1 MTSTGAKPVN
11 LILRSLSIAMLGILV
26 ACGSSP
32 KAADHGAKNG
42 VADHGNG
49 VRADTATAQ
58 QAAEYAR
65 GMVGKPYR
73 YGGNSPSGFDCSGLV
88 QYSYSRA
95 GLPVPRTTR
104 SQRQSSVAIGSQALR
119 AGDLLFFNQEGQKSS
134 HVGIY
139 VGDGRFVHA
148 PSSGKR
154 VRVDKLDARYWQK
167 HFAGA
172 RRI

>member
-1 MTSTGAKPVN
+1 MN
-11 LILRSLSIAMLGILV
+11 LILRFICVALLGTLV

-32 KAADHGAKNG
+32 NTGGDDIAYADK
-42 VADHGNG
+42 
-49 VRADTATAQ
+49 ATAQ
-58 QAAEYAR
+58 RAAEYAH

-95 GLPVPRTTR
+95 GLPVPRTTE
-104 SQRQSSVAIGSQALR
+104 SQRQTSVAISSQSLR
-119 AGDLLFFNQEGQKSS
+119 AGDLLFFDQEGRKSS

-154 VRVDKLDARYWQK
+154 VRIDQLDARYWQK

>member
-1 MTSTGAKPVN
+1 MNP
-11 LILRSLSIAMLGILV
+11 ILRVMCIAILGVLV
-26 ACGSSP
+26 ACGSAP
-32 KAADHGAKNG
+32 KAADQGDSSH
-42 VADHGNG
+42 
-49 VRADTATAQ
+49 RADKATAQ
-58 QAAEYAR
+58 HAAEYAR

-73 YGGNSPSGFDCSGLV
+73 YGGNSPAGFDCSGLV

-95 GLPVPRTTR
+95 GLPVPRTTG
-104 SQRQSSVAIGSQALR
+104 SQRQSSVAISSRSLR
-119 AGDLLFFNQEGQKSS
+119 EGDLLFFDQQGRKSS

-139 VGDGRFVHA
+139 IGAGRFVHA

-154 VRVDKLDARYWQK
+154 VRVDKLDAKYWQK

>member
-1 MTSTGAKPVN
+1 MKLLLRLSCVST
-11 LILRSLSIAMLGILV
+11 LGFLM

-32 KAADHGAKNG
+32 NVASHGDRALADKTTAK
-42 VADHGNG
+42 H
-49 VRADTATAQ
+49 
-58 QAAEYAR
+58 AAEYAH

-95 GLPVPRTTR
+95 GLPVPRT
-104 SQRQSSVAIGSQALR
+104 SGEQRKSSVAIDSRSLR
-119 AGDLLFFNQEGQKSS
+119 VGDLVFFNQQGRKSS

-139 VGDGRFVHA
+139 IGDGRFVHA

-154 VRVDKLDARYWQK
+154 VRVDKLDTKYWQQ